1 MFAHGT
7 PTRCR
12 RVAWFTT
19 TAILPALAFGWL
31 GWRMPGQD
39 RAIQRA
45 RWLTNLVEWTPDR
58 RRVVF
63 SKNDGTGNGSRFW
76 VIPVSGDKPIRLQL
90 DVRNSN
96 AIRIHPDGRQ
106 VAFNTGTRAWEV
118 WRLENFLPATTT
130 AAKK

>member
-1 MFAHGT
+1 VVYHHGD
-7 PTRCR
+7 P
-12 RVAWFTT
+12 
-19 TAILPALAFGWL
+19 PALALGWL

-45 RWLTNLVEWTPDR
+45 RWLTKPCGVDARWPP
-58 RRVVF
+58 RRVF
-63 SKNDGTGNGSRFW
+63 QERGHRNRSRFW
-76 VIPVSGDKPIRLQL
+76 VIPVSGDKPIRLQP